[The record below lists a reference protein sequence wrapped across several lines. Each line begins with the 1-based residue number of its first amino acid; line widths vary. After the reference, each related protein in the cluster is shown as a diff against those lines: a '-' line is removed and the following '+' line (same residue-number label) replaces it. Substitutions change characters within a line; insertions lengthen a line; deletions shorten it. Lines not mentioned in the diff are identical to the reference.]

1 MKILLEVK
9 DEKVAFVMELLSS
22 LKFVKA
28 KTLDNDEEHTLNEKE
43 ELIADIKQAVE
54 ELKLVRA
61 GKLKGIPAKQLL
73 DEL

>member
-9 DEKVAFVMELLSS
+9 DEKAAFVMELLQS

-28 KTLDNDEEHTLNEKE
+28 KPMNDISEKE
-43 ELIADIKQAVE
+43 ELLGNIKQAVE
-54 ELKLVRA
+54 ELKLIKG
-61 GKLKGIPAKQLL
+61 GKLKGILAKELI